1 MPHFLRCTSG
11 AQRRHTIPYD
21 SVMIRMQEKFDR
33 KDDKKYSLEYYR
45 RMGIAHENQNGKDY
59 YMVVLE
65 R

>member
-1 MPHFLRCTSG
+1 
-11 AQRRHTIPYD
+11 
-21 SVMIRMQEKFDR
+21 MIRMQEKFDR
-33 KDDKKYSLEYYR
+33 KDEKKYSLEYYR